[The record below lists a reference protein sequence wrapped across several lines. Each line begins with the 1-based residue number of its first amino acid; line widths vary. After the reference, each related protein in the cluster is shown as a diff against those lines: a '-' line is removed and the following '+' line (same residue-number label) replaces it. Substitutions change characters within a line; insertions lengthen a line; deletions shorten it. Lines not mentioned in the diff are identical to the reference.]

1 MADNRRELR
10 TAVKQALW
18 RNIKK
23 RSPKRA
29 IVHEKKKRE
38 RERGKERE
46 RLQVIQTFLATK
58 GCHLEIW

>member
-29 IVHEKKKRE
+29 IVHEKKKE
-38 RERGKERE
+38 KEKEEKRERGFK
-46 RLQVIQTFLATK
+46 
-58 GCHLEIW
+58 